1 VTAVR
6 LRDVLLWTSVAVAT
20 CGVFGSLWSGDF
32 PVTGD
37 SWTIGLMAIGYCLLG
52 WLVLSRQPTLRIGWL
67 LLIGGAIQAWS
78 LLATWWAWVSERESW
93 PLGGFAAWVSVW
105 LSPLQWP
112 LLLVGPLVLF
122 PAGRVRSPGWRPFL
136 LVVAAIV
143 GALALTTA
151 TVAAP
156 VAVNEPTELLSGH
169 ARGDVAEL
177 ALGLR
182 TTARVVGA
190 VATAVALGGVALA
203 WQRSEGLRRR
213 QYSIVLIGALVVV
226 VNALVALALPRFS
239 GERLESPEVLGALAL
254 MAISAAIAVAVVRY
268 RLFNLE
274 VLVNRTVL
282 VVLVGTLLAA
292 LGMAALIGLLLLFI
306 DWSDWTK
313 GDVAVAAV
321 VVIASG
327 LIVFWAPRL
336 SRRWFGRTASS
347 ATVVARFSGEHDGGG
362 DAHTVLS
369 RLAATVA
376 DELRLGSVEI
386 GVEGVEPAHA
396 GQAVGPTTSLPLEYQ
411 GRIVGKVI
419 VSARPGER
427 LAEVDLRTL
436 GQVAHYVAVTAE
448 AVRVGE
454 DLRRAQRALQDAQA
468 EERRRIRRDLHDG
481 VGPTLAS
488 IHLRLL
494 AHRRR
499 LSDDLS
505 VDDIVD
511 QTSDAI
517 REVRRIVEGLQPSVL
532 EDFGLVPALQILA
545 ADTREASGIDVTIAT
560 DSDLSDIPAHIAT
573 TSYRV
578 VAEGLANVVRH
589 SQGSTCSIH
598 LSQLDHHLNIAIED
612 NGRGFDTT
620 TSAGMGL
627 RSIANRAMAAG
638 GDVWISSTAGVGTRI
653 AVRLP
658 A

>member
-1 VTAVR
+1 M
-6 LRDVLLWTSVAVAT
+6 L
-20 CGVFGSLWSGDF
+20 
-32 PVTGD
+32 
-37 SWTIGLMAIGYCLLG
+37 AI
-52 WLVLSRQPTLRIGWL
+52 
-67 LLIGGAIQAWS
+67 
-78 LLATWWAWVSERESW
+78 
-93 PLGGFAAWVSVW
+93 
-105 LSPLQWP
+105 
-112 LLLVGPLVLF
+112 
-122 PAGRVRSPGWRPFL
+122 
-136 LVVAAIV
+136 VAA
-143 GALALTTA
+143 
-151 TVAAP
+151 
-156 VAVNEPTELLSGH
+156 
-169 ARGDVAEL
+169 
-177 ALGLR
+177 
-182 TTARVVGA
+182 
-190 VATAVALGGVALA
+190 
-203 WQRSEGLRRR
+203 
-213 QYSIVLIGALVVV
+213 
-226 VNALVALALPRFS
+226 
-239 GERLESPEVLGALAL
+239 
-254 MAISAAIAVAVVRY
+254 
-268 RLFNLE
+268 
-274 VLVNRTVL
+274 
-282 VVLVGTLLAA
+282 
-292 LGMAALIGLLLLFI
+292 
-306 DWSDWTK
+306 
-313 GDVAVAAV
+313 AAV
-321 VVIASG
+321 VIAT
-327 LIVFWAPRL
+327 APLVWWGARRTL
-336 SRRWFGRTASS
+336 RWFGRTANS
-347 ATVVARFSGEHDGGG
+347 ATVAARFSGEHVGSH
-362 DAHTVLS
+362 DAHTVLT
-369 RLAATVA
+369 RLAVTVA

-386 GVEGVEPAHA
+386 GVEGIEPARA
-396 GQAVGPTTSLPLEYQ
+396 GQGLGPTTSLPLEYQ
-411 GRIVGKVI
+411 GRVVGDII

-427 LAEVDLRTL
+427 LAEVDRRTL
-436 GQVAHYVAVTAE
+436 EQVAHYVAVTVE

-481 VGPTLAS
+481 VCPTLAS

-499 LSDDLS
+499 LPDGLS

-545 ADTREASGIDVTIAT
+545 ADTREASGIDVTIDT

-573 TSYRV
+573 ASYRV